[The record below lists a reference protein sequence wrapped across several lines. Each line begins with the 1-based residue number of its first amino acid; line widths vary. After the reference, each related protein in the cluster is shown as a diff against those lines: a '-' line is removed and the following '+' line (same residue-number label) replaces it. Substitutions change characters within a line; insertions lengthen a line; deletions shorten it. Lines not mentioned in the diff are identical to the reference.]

1 MQKLKPQTSTKM
13 ITGLH
18 GELDIDLEAR
28 GYVGELLLHAVFS
41 RTRDIIYGNE
51 FIVCKFKKLQENNLF
66 LNVWVN
72 THIQL
77 YEGL

>member
-1 MQKLKPQTSTKM
+1 MT
-13 ITGLH
+13 TGLH

-51 FIVCKFKKLQENNLF
+51 FIVRKFKKLQENNLF
-66 LNVWVN
+66 
-72 THIQL
+72 
-77 YEGL
+77 